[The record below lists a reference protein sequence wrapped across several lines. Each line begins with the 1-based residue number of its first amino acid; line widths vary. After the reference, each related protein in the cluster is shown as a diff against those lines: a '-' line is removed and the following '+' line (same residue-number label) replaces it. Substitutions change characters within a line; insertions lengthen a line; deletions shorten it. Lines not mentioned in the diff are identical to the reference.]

1 MSVINATAFLY
12 LIEEP
17 EVDILHYIYMLTHNT
32 MLLYLRD
39 YVCS

>member
-1 MSVINATAFLY
+1 MSVINAAAFLY
-12 LIEEP
+12 LIEKP
-17 EVDILHYIYMLTHNT
+17 EVDFLHYIYMLTHNT